1 MSTDHLQPQPPPAHE
16 DGIDLRRLAN
26 YLAAVIPGFTPP
38 VTIRRFQQGQSN
50 PTYLLQTAHGRYVLR
65 RKPSGSLLPSAHA
78 VDREYRVMAALGTAG
93 FPVPHVYSYAEDS
106 SIVETPF
113 YVMAYVEGRIFWDA
127 RLPGQTAEARTAIYD
142 SINATLAALHTLDY
156 AALGLGD
163 YGKAGN
169 YFARQIARW
178 AKQYQASQT
187 ETIPEMD
194 RLAAWLPDNVPDP
207 EDQTTCIVHG
217 DFGIYNLMFHPTAPR
232 LLAVLDWEISTL
244 GHPIADL
251 VYAMMPYYSPIVV
264 GGGTLIDQDLKAL
277 GIPSADEF
285 IQRYCERSGYPAIEN
300 IAYYRAYNLF
310 RSAAIAQGIV
320 GRVVTGNAANPRA
333 QEIAAYVRPLAAA
346 AYREAQ
352 SAGMS

>member
-1 MSTDHLQPQPPPAHE
+1 MSTDHLQPQPPPAHD
-16 DGIDLRRLAN
+16 DGIDLRRLAS
-26 YLAAVIPGFTPP
+26 YLAAVIPDFTPP
-38 VTIRRFQQGQSN
+38 VTIRRFLQGQSN
-50 PTYLLQTAHGRYVLR
+50 PTYLLQTAHAQYVLR
-65 RKPSGSLLPSAHA
+65 RKPSGNLLPSAHA
-78 VDREYRVMAALGTAG
+78 VDREYRVLAALGTAG
-93 FPVPHVYSYAEDS
+93 FPVPRVYGYFEDS

-113 YVMAYVEGRIFWDA
+113 YIMAYVEGRIFWDA
-127 RLPGQTAEARTAIYD
+127 RLPDQTAEARAAIYD
-142 SINATLAALHTLDY
+142 SINATLAALHRIDY
-156 AALGLGD
+156 NALGLGD

-169 YFARQIARW
+169 YFARQIGRW

-194 RLAAWLPDNVPDP
+194 RLAAWLPTQIPNPD
-207 EDQTTCIVHG
+207 DQTTCIVHG

-251 VYAMMPYYSPIVV
+251 VYTMMPYYSPIVV

-277 GIPSADEF
+277 GIPSSDEF
-285 IQRYCERSGYPAIEN
+285 IQRYCERTGYPAIEN

-333 QEIAAYVRPLAAA
+333 QEIAAYVRPLATA

-352 SAGMS
+352 SAGMY